1 MKALISFLK
10 DENYSQ
16 KHLNTMINPFN
27 SNVVNVLHYFVMN
40 LSVISKFANEFLNE
54 WNALDSVKVIFNVIK
69 LKPQIEISCFYII
82 TNICDDRQIE
92 TLTEFNSILEQY
104 REIIKRS
111 ANDFNMNKFNRQ
123 DRLIEYNDEIK
134 MLPSHGIKFKTD
146 IITSISGVLKS
157 LYRLSINEKIKNSIY
172 YDHKIKDDLKVIML
186 KGNEYET
193 MFSLDL
199 FIQMT
204 FNQKIAE
211 DLAKDQEILT
221 FINAENKN
229 EKIKKKIESIKW
241 NLSKKEVKIES
252 DQKQS
257 NDKHIMISYNTS
269 NREIVLKI
277 KEKLESYGY
286 RIWIDINDIHGSS
299 LDSMANAIEN
309 SFVVLIC
316 ISERYRES
324 INCQA
329 EAQYAF
335 KIKKPIIPL
344 ILQKGYENVSG
355 WLGILMGDKIFINF
369 TKYELEEC
377 FKRLKNEIEA
387 KKEKPKLNNLN
398 ENVIQ
403 VKTDDV
409 ILEKPRS
416 KAESMNET
424 DCKSWFETNKIDPL
438 ILASFG
444 GSCNGQIL
452 KQLWEIKQ
460 RDPQFYDQSLKA
472 ISNISIFSIVK
483 YSAAL
488 EELFK
493 K

>member
-1 MKALISFLK
+1 M
-10 DENYSQ
+10 NPY
-16 KHLNTMINPFN
+16 NTTPLSDF
-27 SNVVNVLHYFVMN
+27 HYLTLD
-40 LSVISKFANEFLNE
+40 LSILSKFSEDLVEE
-54 WNALDSVKVIFNVIK
+54 WKSLDAVDTLFKLIK
-69 LKPQIEISCFYII
+69 LQPDREFNIFFII
-82 TNICDDRQIE
+82 TNICDDKEIE
-92 TLTEFNSILEQY
+92 TIDEFNSV
-104 REIIKRS
+104 
-111 ANDFNMNKFNRQ
+111 
-123 DRLIEYNDEIK
+123 
-134 MLPSHGIKFKTD
+134 
-146 IITSISGVLKS
+146 VLKYANFLKTTAIDFKNNNFKRETRLLNINGEGVNVQTHTFPIDKVQTALGTVFKA
-157 LYRLSINEKIKNSIY
+157 LYKLSINEKIKNSIY

-221 FINAENKN
+221 FINTENKN
-229 EKIKKKIESIKW
+229 EKIKKKIESLKW

-424 DCKSWFETNKIDPL
+424 DCKSWFETNKIDPV
-438 ILASFG
+438 ILSSLG

-452 KQLWEIKQ
+452 KQIWEMKQ
-460 RDPQFYDQSLKA
+460 RDPQFYDQSLKSVNA
-472 ISNISIFSIVK
+472 NFFSIAR

-493 K
+493 NL